1 MDEIAKTNY
10 LTDYPTQKLYSQ
22 ATWSFWDIISF
33 FEEDEELFLLN
44 CREISNYGFSYEN
57 HRQYFEIIER
67 FSKNKNM
74 KKRGRKECE
83 QFDVVSKNGNYISW

>member
-10 LTDYPTQKLYSQ
+10 LTDYPTRKLYSQ
-22 ATWSFWDIISF
+22 ATWSFQDIISF

-67 FSKNKNM
+67 FLT
-74 KKRGRKECE
+74 KKT
-83 QFDVVSKNGNYISW
+83 